1 MSLDD
6 LTKCADAR
14 RNTPC
19 WGDVEVRNEP
29 LPEPLHLCKGHFLEL
44 KEFLSWA

>member
-6 LTKCADAR
+6 LEKCADAR